1 MQAQIV
7 HFILIIKINTLN
19 TLPKNL
25 TQRQEHKKIM
35 HPRAVTQTIEKIAQS
50 YEQIYSLFY
59 KMSIFETFKK
69 WVNCL

>member
-19 TLPKNL
+19 TLQKKL

-35 HPRAVTQTIEKIAQS
+35 HPRAVTQTIE
-50 YEQIYSLFY
+50 
-59 KMSIFETFKK
+59 
-69 WVNCL
+69 